1 MDEENCSH
9 GANGEIG
16 VEMFSRK
23 SLPRYTKQTV
33 TVNGQQQ
40 EVYVYNE
47 EGKVYDAANQMYRD
61 DDESRRNTL
70 YTLGN
75 VEINEAVLKDE
86 SILPMTTKT
95 GDADFDRA
103 FAMVDA
109 WTQSFAKLNPYTA
122 DVDYQTYY
130 TQLIGSVANL
140 GSIYK
145 AAETALD
152 TTTSYLDNQRQK
164 VAGVSS
170 DDELTNMIRFQSAYN
185 ASSRYFTVVS
195 DMLEYL
201 VSQLGSR

>member
-1 MDEENCSH
+1 
-9 GANGEIG
+9 
-16 VEMFSRK
+16 
-23 SLPRYTKQTV
+23 
-33 TVNGQQQ
+33 
-40 EVYVYNE
+40 
-47 EGKVYDAANQMYRD
+47 MYIMKKEKD

-145 AAETALD
+145 L
-152 TTTSYLDNQRQK
+152 LRQLWTLQHLI
-164 VAGVSS
+164 
-170 DDELTNMIRFQSAYN
+170 LTIRDRKLQECLQMMN
-185 ASSRYFTVVS
+185 
-195 DMLEYL
+195 
-201 VSQLGSR
+201 